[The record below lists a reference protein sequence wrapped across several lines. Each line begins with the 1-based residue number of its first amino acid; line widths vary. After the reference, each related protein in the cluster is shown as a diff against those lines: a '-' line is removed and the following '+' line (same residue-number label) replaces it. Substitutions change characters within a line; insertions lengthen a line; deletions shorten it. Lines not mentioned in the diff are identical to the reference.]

1 VCDASINA
9 STHRTASR
17 PGLSNREEAPEA
29 IRVNDIRHTNHTPH
43 VIRHNSPC
51 GGVSKIHCVFHLLP
65 NANARA
71 LATRA
76 GTAACPAAAED
87 NDIAAVA
94 GMTMDGGAGSK
105 VTSTDTVLLPLLLP
119 LLLLI
124 EWRPILKTTSPSEST
139 GPSTVMCDAAVYLPR
154 KV

>member
-1 VCDASINA
+1 M
-9 STHRTASR
+9 
-17 PGLSNREEAPEA
+17 
-29 IRVNDIRHTNHTPH
+29 
-43 VIRHNSPC
+43 
-51 GGVSKIHCVFHLLP
+51 HCVLHLLP

-87 NDIAAVA
+87 NDRAAVA

-105 VTSTDTVLLPLLLP
+105 VTSTDTVLLLLLLLLP
-119 LLLLI
+119 PPPPLLLLLI

-154 KV
+154 EV